1 MLVREVFMRR
11 YGVFLIIG
19 FVLLSFLPSRATS
32 EKPSFAFPALPTSH
46 LFQCYQGE
54 FLKIDAV
61 NELNNMFYYASRRQ
75 PKSSAEIWNNYSD
88 MPSIA
93 VLNGSDKFISTGKDT
108 EIWPMENDSF
118 LHVKRNETQN
128 KYEIVLSK
136 YKGGEIEWSRNLS
149 KIVGTK
155 ENITIFNLSDKL
167 VYFYVGNKTFF
178 FSIETGLLLKFY
190 EGNLNFIRF
199 RNDVAILVGSK
210 YYFYD
215 LCTLSVMWELP
226 NYRFA
231 RCSNDRI
238 LFCKKMDNTSEKN
251 PFKYSL
257 HDLWTGKL
265 LKEFTLGDLEFMPGY
280 APQIP
285 PDNAACVGDIFVSA
299 CVKPRFGGNAFIFGY
314 DITNIKLLFI
324 KDVECAMYLAIRCDD
339 DYIYYRNNAGIT
351 CLDPKNGNIVWRV
364 PTLFILGSIKIASDR
379 LTLNRAFFDEDGSVK
394 EGLFENKEGTWE
406 LLGKASYNESI
417 GFSFGIHLIK
427 QGILH
432 IPYNRKEPI
441 ELIELKTGK
450 KIFTLKL
457 PTWEGRISNPVFT
470 IQDNVLY
477 VSCDQ
482 MGLYEI
488 NLTTGEYDYFQ
499 LKTQTPEKD
508 SCLSNRIA
516 SNDRYVC
523 AIIWKDKWA
532 AFDRKTKSLK
542 IIYEGWIQDYYTFP
556 VVRGDFLYCV
566 GIKDVQRISILDGSI
581 KKMPDCVFD
590 VSGNIIFSN
599 GDVVD
604 LEGNLILGAYGKNKF
619 DYMTKFCVDDCQ
631 IVDDMAVALNSG
643 KTVQRFGTKGGYMQ
657 YLCDGKSL
665 YRWDMKGF
673 VKYDPCPTFLIEN
686 LGTANGKMRFKI
698 AMTRDDGLSQPL
710 SGKIYFAPMQN
721 KDIIKLENVDFE
733 LSGLRFGEEKY
744 FEFDIPDGT
753 QSDETFVLTV
763 ESNGLLDTEKSNLDK
778 TFYKKQIAFEGIPI
792 SYSQQLSVVTTLWKY

>member
-1 MLVREVFMRR
+1 MRKMGIISLVA
-11 YGVFLIIG
+11 
-19 FVLLSFLPSRATS
+19 VLLCSFLPNGFTS
-32 EKPSFAFPALPTSH
+32 KKSSFAFPALPTSH
-46 LFQCYQGE
+46 LFERYEGE
-54 FLKIDAV
+54 FLRIDTV
-61 NELNNMFYYASRRQ
+61 KELNNMFYYTPRWQS
-75 PKSSAEIWNNYSD
+75 KGSVDIWKNYSD
-88 MPSIA
+88 LPSIVA
-93 VLNGSDKFISTGKDT
+93 LNGPEKFITTGKDT

-118 LHVKRNETQN
+118 LLVKRNETQN

-136 YKGGEIEWSRNLS
+136 YRGGEIEWSRNLS
-149 KIVGTK
+149 EIAGTK
-155 ENITIFNLSDKL
+155 DNITIYNLSEKL
-167 VYFYVGNKTFF
+167 VYFNVGNKTFF
-178 FSIETGLLLKFY
+178 FSIETGLLLKIY
-190 EGNLNFIRF
+190 EGYLSFIRF
-199 RNDVAILVGSK
+199 RNDVAILFGSK
-210 YYFYD
+210 RYFFD

-226 NYRFA
+226 DSRFA

-280 APQIP
+280 TPQIP

-314 DITNIKLLFI
+314 DITNKKLLFI
-324 KDVECAMYLAIRCDD
+324 KDVECAMYLVVRCDD

-351 CLDPKNGNIVWRV
+351 CLDPKNGNVVWRV
-364 PTLFILGSIKIASDR
+364 PTFFILGSIKIANDR
-379 LTLNRAFFDEDGSVK
+379 LTLNRGFFDEDGSVK
-394 EGLFENKEGTWE
+394 EGLFEYKEGAWE
-406 LLGKASYNESI
+406 FLGKASYNESI

-432 IPYNRKEPI
+432 VPYNRKGPI
-441 ELIELKTGK
+441 ELIDLETGK
-450 KIFTLKL
+450 KIFSLKL
-457 PTWEGRISNPVFT
+457 PTWESSISNPVFT
-470 IQDNVLY
+470 LQDKALY
-477 VSCDQ
+477 VSCDP

-488 NLTTGEYDYFQ
+488 SLTTGEYDYYQ
-499 LKTQTPEKD
+499 LRIKTPVKD
-508 SCLSNRIA
+508 SCLFNRIA
-516 SNDRYVC
+516 SSDKYVC
-523 AIIWKDKWA
+523 AIIWMDKWA
-532 AFDRKTKSLK
+532 AFNRKTKTLK

-556 VVRGDFLYCV
+556 VVRGDYLYCV

-581 KKMPDCVFD
+581 KKMPVCVFD

-604 LEGNLILGAYGKNKF
+604 LEGNLILGAYGNNKF
-619 DYMTKFCVDDCQ
+619 YETTEFCVDNCQ

-643 KTVQRFGTKGGYMQ
+643 KTVQRFEAKGGHMQ
-657 YLCDGKSL
+657 YLCDSKSL
-665 YRWDMKGF
+665 YRWDKLGF
-673 VKYDPCPTFLIEN
+673 IKYEPCPTFSIEN
-686 LGTANGKMRFKI
+686 LGTANGKIRFKI

-710 SGKIYFAPMQN
+710 SGKIYFVPMQMN
-721 KDIIKLENVDFE
+721 DMIKLGNAAFE
-733 LSGLRFGEEKY
+733 VSDLRFGQERI

-792 SYSQQLSVVTTLWKY
+792 SYSQQQSLVTTLWKY